1 MPLKE
6 RPEEVTAICK
16 LRLVIRDWKR
26 MKTNLV
32 MGMICLALFSIDA
45 DARANTPGSQTEKKE
60 EMKEFMLLVRVPEDY
75 TAEQAKTV
83 NPKWEQVVEKWK
95 ADGVFVKSYVF
106 PRDSYVVSG
115 TERQVKKEFVVS
127 DHLKVVSSII
137 LRVSGMEDAV
147 ELAKKCPV
155 LDYGGSIEVREI
167 PPVEVLRKA
176 SE

>member
-1 MPLKE
+1 
-6 RPEEVTAICK
+6 
-16 LRLVIRDWKR
+16 

-32 MGMICLALFSIDA
+32 MGMICLALLSFEA
-45 DARANTPGSQTEKKE
+45 NARISKSGSETAKKE
-60 EMKEFMLLVRVPEDY
+60 EMKEFMLLVRVPENY
-75 TAEQAKTV
+75 TTEQAKAV

-115 TERQVKKEFVVS
+115 TERQVRKEFVVS

-147 ELAKKCPV
+147 ERAKNCPV

-167 PPVEVLRKA
+167 PPVAVPKA
-176 SE
+176 AVQ